1 MNITRTAA
9 IAVFA
14 ALGFKT
20 ADKWNTA
27 RLNEK
32 VAKIADNV
40 TDKEVEAIEDK
51 DIKSTVMDII
61 DDLKAGKTVT
71 VTEDTP
77 AKEEP
82 KAEAPAKTE
91 EKAPAKEEKPAK
103 SEKPAKEEKPSKSD
117 KPAKAD
123 KKDKPASK
131 KEEPAKDKVGNRIG
145 SQAADINAA
154 IGKGWTTEEEV
165 CKATKLKP
173 ARVQNHFRYLEGRK
187 LIETD
192 EKKGVRW
199 K

>member
-51 DIKSTVMDII
+51 EIKSTVMDVI

-71 VTEDTP
+71 VTEDEPAKSEAKSEEKPAAKADEKP
-77 AKEEP
+77 AKEEKP
-82 KAEAPAKTE
+82 SK
-91 EKAPAKEEKPAK
+91 PAKEEKPAK
-103 SEKPAKEEKPSKSD
+103 SEKP
-117 KPAKAD
+117 KAD
-123 KKDKPASK
+123 KPKAK
-131 KEEPAKDKVGNRIG
+131 KEEPAKDKFGNRVG

-154 IGKGWTTEEEV
+154 IGTGWATEEEV

-173 ARVQNHFRYLEGRK
+173 ARVQNHFRYLESKK
-187 LIETD
+187 LLETD
-192 EKKGVRW
+192 EKKGVRF
-199 K
+199 KK

>member
-1 MNITRTAA
+1 MNITRTQA

-14 ALGFKT
+14 AIGFKT
-20 ADKWNTA
+20 AEKWNTA

-32 VAKIADNV
+32 VSKIADNV
-40 TDKEVEAIEDK
+40 TDKEVEAVQDK
-51 DIKSTVMDII
+51 DIKSLLMDII

-71 VTEDTP
+71 VTEDDGKTAAP
-77 AKEEP
+77 AEAP
-82 KAEAPAKTE
+82 KAE
-91 EKAPAKEEKPAK
+91 EKKEDKPAKEEKPAK
-103 SEKPAKEEKPSKSD
+103 ED
-117 KPAKAD
+117 KPAKSEKASS
-123 KKDKPASK
+123 KKDDKPAKSSGGK
-131 KEEPAKDKVGNRIG
+131 KNEPAKDKYGNRIG